1 MVRAKK
7 FISIKVTGTD
17 SKENAKKIAFSI
29 ANSPLFK
36 TAMAGSDSN

>member
-1 MVRAKK
+1 MVRGKEIYIDK
-7 FISIKVTGTD
+7 SNCTD

-36 TAMAGSDSN
+36 TAMADRF